1 MARYLYL
8 MCLCY
13 LLCLLGSCT
22 SKSSE
27 GETGELPFNPHVEA
41 FTSGKISRYTPVY
54 LIFNQDIP
62 QDKLQSDRLSKLVR
76 IKPDI
81 AGEFSFENNRTIV
94 FKPAKEFD
102 RNTSYKLTADL
113 SEWFDVTGKDKQ
125 FTFGFSTFP
134 MALRAN
140 LESMEINKKN
150 ENGYDVLC
158 TLLTPDKEIPET
170 VESLVRFSE
179 KVDAVWQHSPD
190 GKKHQ
195 VTLQNVQAG
204 TDGSRTLTLSV
215 APNKLGVAED
225 KLLSV
230 SIPDMNDFEV
240 YDVTYVTEPERYVEV
255 TFSKELDSSQD
266 MQGLA
271 FIAGNTSETVNV
283 EGNRLRLYP
292 DAQRT
297 GVMNVH
303 LNHQIRSKNGLTLKE
318 DITRQVEISSL
329 LPDVRFVGQGVII
342 PQSTQLLVPFQ
353 AVYLRGVVVRVIKI
367 LEQNI
372 GQFLQVNNLDGTSD
386 LMRVGRLVARKT
398 IFLDEDGSDLTQW
411 NTYAIDMKQMMEPE
425 PGAIY
430 RVELSVGLS
439 LR

>member
-179 KVDAVWQHSPD
+179 KADAVWQHSPD

-230 SIPDMNDFEV
+230 SIPDMNDF
-240 YDVTYVTEPERYVEV
+240 
-255 TFSKELDSSQD
+255 
-266 MQGLA
+266 
-271 FIAGNTSETVNV
+271 
-283 EGNRLRLYP
+283 
-292 DAQRT
+292 
-297 GVMNVH
+297 
-303 LNHQIRSKNGLTLKE
+303 
-318 DITRQVEISSL
+318 
-329 LPDVRFVGQGVII
+329 
-342 PQSTQLLVPFQ
+342 
-353 AVYLRGVVVRVIKI
+353 
-367 LEQNI
+367 
-372 GQFLQVNNLDGTSD
+372 
-386 LMRVGRLVARKT
+386 
-398 IFLDEDGSDLTQW
+398 
-411 NTYAIDMKQMMEPE
+411 
-425 PGAIY
+425 
-430 RVELSVGLS
+430 
-439 LR
+439 

>member
-27 GETGELPFNPHVEA
+27 GETGELSFNPHVEA

-158 TLLTPDKEIPET
+158 TC
-170 VESLVRFSE
+170 
-179 KVDAVWQHSPD
+179 
-190 GKKHQ
+190 
-195 VTLQNVQAG
+195 
-204 TDGSRTLTLSV
+204 
-215 APNKLGVAED
+215 
-225 KLLSV
+225 
-230 SIPDMNDFEV
+230 
-240 YDVTYVTEPERYVEV
+240 
-255 TFSKELDSSQD
+255 
-266 MQGLA
+266 
-271 FIAGNTSETVNV
+271 
-283 EGNRLRLYP
+283 
-292 DAQRT
+292 
-297 GVMNVH
+297 
-303 LNHQIRSKNGLTLKE
+303 
-318 DITRQVEISSL
+318 
-329 LPDVRFVGQGVII
+329 
-342 PQSTQLLVPFQ
+342 
-353 AVYLRGVVVRVIKI
+353 
-367 LEQNI
+367 
-372 GQFLQVNNLDGTSD
+372 
-386 LMRVGRLVARKT
+386 
-398 IFLDEDGSDLTQW
+398 
-411 NTYAIDMKQMMEPE
+411 
-425 PGAIY
+425 
-430 RVELSVGLS
+430 
-439 LR
+439 